1 MRATLCANPALGPLV
16 RCVYADV
23 GIALKAATVFTLH
36 CQQRAPAPLA
46 AYTTVAGTELVGF
59 RLGRHS
65 HRSTEALPLNCFFSI
80 HMISPLGLCILTT
93 NPPSTMQN
101 SLQLGRDGR
110 MLIPHTQNERG
121 E

>member
-1 MRATLCANPALGPLV
+1 MRATLFAKPALGPLG

-23 GIALKAATVFTLH
+23 GFALKADTVFTLH

-80 HMISPLGLCILTT
+80 HMISPFGLCILTT
-93 NPPSTMQN
+93 NPPSRLQN
-101 SLQLGRDGR
+101 SLQLRRDDR
-110 MLIPHTQNERG
+110 RLIPHSFEERVD
-121 E
+121 